1 MQQTSAPP
9 DTVRDESR
17 SFGVIASIRRSAS
30 NFWSEA
36 LIIIIAVSLWLP
48 RFSGPI
54 DLRYDAS
61 VYYLLGTSLA
71 AGHGYRIES
80 EPGSP
85 QALQYPPLLPAIIAA
100 YQKVLGTSDP
110 AIVARWLRLSYA
122 LLFVIYALAALAL
135 AKQFLSPGL
144 AVVTAALC
152 LFHHQSIFL
161 CDLLFAELPFAL
173 IAIAFVLVGRFR
185 SSSDHWLA
193 ELGSFALAT
202 AGFLLRTVGLAML
215 VAWPFEAG
223 TRWKWRRACA
233 RSGRSSSPGVAS
245 ICVSREYKPRYSR
258 PAYEYQRCYQYYN
271 VSYAENAFLVDPF
284 KPELGHLTAGTFVS
298 RLTANSTLL
307 EAFGEA
313 VNTRQTS

>member
-1 MQQTSAPP
+1 MQRTSAPP
-9 DTVRDESR
+9 DIVCDESR

-30 NFWSEA
+30 KFRSEA

-48 RFSGPI
+48 RLSGPI

-71 AGHGYRIES
+71 AGKGYRIES

-100 YQKVLGTSDP
+100 YQKALGTSDP
-110 AIVARWLRLSYA
+110 AIVAGWLRRSYA

-144 AVVTAALC
+144 AVVTVALC

-173 IAIAFVLVGRFR
+173 IAIVFVLVGRFR

-215 VAWPFEAG
+215 VAWTFESA
-223 TRWKWRRACA
+223 TRWKWRRAFA
-233 RSGRSSSPGVAS
+233 RAAVALIPVLAWQAYVFSRTCKRRVFAPCLRISARCLPVLQRELCRERVSGGSFQTGVRSSDSWHVRIETDCQLDAIVGSV
-245 ICVSREYKPRYSR
+245 R
-258 PAYEYQRCYQYYN
+258 
-271 VSYAENAFLVDPF
+271 
-284 KPELGHLTAGTFVS
+284 
-298 RLTANSTLL
+298 
-307 EAFGEA
+307 
-313 VNTRQTS
+313 